1 MRRAGDLW
9 NACRFLPARSSGFTE
24 SLWNPGSFPF
34 LEGTPVLGEGQP
46 ERGLILLRNVGRQ
59 SGISF
64 LGRHRKRLPGF
75 YFLTHKN
82 HKQTPV
88 CK

>member
-24 SLWNPGSFPF
+24 SLWNPGSFPL

-64 LGRHRKRLPGF
+64 LGRHGKRLPGF